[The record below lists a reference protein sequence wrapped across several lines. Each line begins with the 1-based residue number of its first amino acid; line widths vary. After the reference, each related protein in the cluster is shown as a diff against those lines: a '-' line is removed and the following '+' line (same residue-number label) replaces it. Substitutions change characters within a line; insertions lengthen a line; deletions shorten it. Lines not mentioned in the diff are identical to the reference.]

1 MAGPITD
8 FLARDHDR
16 LEDLLA
22 RAAAPAPALDAAAFA
37 AFREGLLRH
46 IAWEEKILFP
56 ALRAA
61 LGEERVPELQRLRVD
76 HGAVAALLVPTPT
89 AGLLAEIRKIL
100 GPHNLVEEGQ
110 GGLYA
115 RCDALLAAG
124 AGALVERMRAYPPVR
139 VAPHRDGP
147 RVCRTAE
154 EALRVSGLQ
163 TLRNA

>member
-1 MAGPITD
+1 MAGAITE
-8 FLARDHDR
+8 FLHRDHDR
-16 LEDLLA
+16 LEGLLA
-22 RAAAPAPALDAAAFA
+22 RAGAGPELDAEAFA

-61 LGEERVPELQRLRVD
+61 LGDEPAPELIRLRVD
-76 HGAVAALLVPTPT
+76 HGAIAALLVPTPT
-89 AGLLAEIRKIL
+89 TALVGELRKLL
-100 GPHNLVEEGQ
+100 GPHNLVEEGER
-110 GGLYA
+110 GLYA
-115 RCDALLAAG
+115 LCDRLLAAE
-124 AGALVERMRAYPPVR
+124 AEALVGRMQAYPPVR

-163 TLRNA
+163 TLRRG